1 MTLFRH
7 FVGLALILSLAL
19 AGAPVAAQTVCA
31 GGGCQIGPC
40 GCSSFNE
47 IADSSFE
54 STTCINWVFST
65 GASREAKTS
74 FCGNSHRNGLL
85 QENGVNGSQG
95 IYQDVVLPATL
106 VHGAG
111 VSSGELDFTL
121 DIQTA
126 ETAGAYTKDN
136 LTVEIRNPS
145 TNAVLQ
151 TLTSIDSTS
160 SASYQCGYIHL
171 TLNGSYSPS
180 QTIRVYFRGTFNNN
194 GAATSFRIDNVYLYP
209 NC

>member
-1 MTLFRH
+1 MFRH

-19 AGAPVAAQTVCA
+19 AGAPAAAQIVCS
-31 GGGCQIGPC
+31 GSGCQIGPC
-40 GCSSFNE
+40 GCYSNNE
-47 IADSSFE
+47 IADNSFDNL
-54 STTCINWVFST
+54 TCINWVFLT
-65 GASREAKTS
+65 GATRETVTRV
-74 FCGNSHRNGLL
+74 CGGHYNGLL
-85 QENGVNGSQG
+85 HENGVNGSQG
-95 IYQDVVLPATL
+95 IYQDVVLPAT
-106 VHGAG
+106 VFHGAG
-111 VSSGELDFTL
+111 VSSGTLGFTL
-121 DIQTA
+121 DIQTV

-160 SASYQCGYIHL
+160 SASYQCGFVSL
-171 TLNGSYSPS
+171 PLNGSYSPN
-180 QTIRVYFRGTFNNN
+180 QTIRVYFRGSFNNN

>member
-1 MTLFRH
+1 M
-7 FVGLALILSLAL
+7 AL
-19 AGAPVAAQTVCA
+19 AGAPASAQIVCA
-31 GGGCQIGPC
+31 GDGCQIGPC
-40 GCSSFNE
+40 GCYSFNK

-85 QENGVNGSQG
+85 QENGVNGSQW

-106 VHGAG
+106 IHGAG

-121 DIQTA
+121 DIQTV

-151 TLTSIDSTS
+151 TLTSVDSTS
-160 SASYQCGYIHL
+160 SASYQCGYLHL

-180 QTIRVYFRGTFNNN
+180 QTIRVYFRGSFNNN